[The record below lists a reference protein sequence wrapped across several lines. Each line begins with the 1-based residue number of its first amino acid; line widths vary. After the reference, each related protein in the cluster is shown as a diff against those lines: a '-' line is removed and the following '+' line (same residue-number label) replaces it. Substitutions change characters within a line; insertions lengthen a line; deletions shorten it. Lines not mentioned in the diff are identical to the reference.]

1 MARITLQKCELQDEA
16 TQNIYDEVEK
26 YVGYVPAAY
35 RAFSLQKNILEAN
48 WGRTLRIMQEGELPL
63 ELKESIG
70 FAVSKANECELGIL
84 IHRDKLKKHDLS
96 EEEISKREN
105 ADSSDEKIKAVLQ
118 FCVKFSVETKN
129 ISDADFDAIR
139 ELGYSDA
146 NIMEMLTVAEMYTGY
161 NKIINAL
168 DLKITDRIRCA

>member
-1 MARITLQKCELQDEA
+1 
-16 TQNIYDEVEK
+16 
-26 YVGYVPAAY
+26 
-35 RAFSLQKNILEAN
+35 
-48 WGRTLRIMQEGELPL
+48 MQEGELPL

-70 FAVSKANECELGIL
+70 FAVSKERMECELGIL

-129 ISDADFDAIR
+129 ISDAISMPFENWAIATQT
-139 ELGYSDA
+139 SW
-146 NIMEMLTVAEMYTGY
+146 
-161 NKIINAL
+161 K
-168 DLKITDRIRCA
+168 C